1 MAGRVDTCG
10 MTDIGLVRERNEDHF
25 LIADLKK
32 SVVIHHTSLSYDD
45 ETHLMG
51 GSQAKLFLVADGVS
65 DDLIGERASRL
76 AIQGIVQ
83 YLLNTMHWLFR
94 VNDGREDAFLEDL
107 KSALAFTQEKIR
119 EIGTTTSSRSPIGTM
134 TTLAY
139 VVWPQ
144 VYLIHIGNTRAYVFR
159 DRRIVRL
166 THDQTNA
173 QALVDAGLMDAGQIR
188 DLPVRP
194 ILSGLKG
201 RHPHH
206 LIPEVTQFKLSLHDK
221 LLLCTDGLTTQLSD
235 AEITELLSTDVSA
248 EETCGLLINAANVA
262 GGQDNTTV
270 VLAHFTDGT
279 TAQLKRKVE
288 IVNSQKQQSADS
300 LSGSEVSLCWPTGEG
315 D

>member
-119 EIGTTTSSRSPIGTM
+119 EIGTTTSPRSRISTM

-159 DRRIVRL
+159 DRRVVRL

-173 QALVDAGLMDAGQIR
+173 QALIDAGLMDASQIR
-188 DLPVRP
+188 ELPVRP
-194 ILSGLKG
+194 VLSGLKEC
-201 RHPHH
+201 HPHH

-235 AEITELLSTDVSA
+235 SEITELLSTDVSA
-248 EETCGLLINAANVA
+248 EETCGLLILKQAYSFCLKSQISRRSGPRAALGAA
-262 GGQDNTTV
+262 GD
-270 VLAHFTDGT
+270 LFS
-279 TAQLKRKVE
+279 
-288 IVNSQKQQSADS
+288 IVRHR
-300 LSGSEVSLCWPTGEG
+300 L
-315 D
+315 